1 MAVGFY
7 NNWDN
12 VLNKLQ
18 SLLRV
23 EFGNS
28 LTIYKDIRNIAKDM
42 KYVII
47 KPISSGLV
55 EYFISRERREFGINI
70 VLYFK
75 QSTIK
80 QTDID
85 QIMRLVSRIETVI
98 ANNSSMT
105 LSDGTDAY
113 DCRIESTEID
123 NENADEYIVTMDFRC
138 IHTNDISSDT
148 TAPTMTITATQVVDG
163 ATSYHTTLAMTF
175 TSSENTTDFTVT
187 DITLGNAVLSS
198 FSATS
203 GTVYTATLTPSAA
216 GAVTVDVNAERYIDN
231 AGNPNTAATQFN
243 WTYAINTY
251 SLEFDGNNDYVQID
265 ADPLGTNY
273 NACTYSA
280 WIKTDSTA
288 DGTII
293 NRTSNTS
300 NAALLSFKI
309 LGNGKPWMN
318 VDYPGGGDTT
328 ANTAVNN
335 GAWRHIVWVQDGTTR
350 RIYIDGNEDLE
361 ETGGEV
367 FAPEAEKDTDKIYI
381 GMDKRQT
388 TAVDSFDGKIDEV
401 AVWNVVLDGDDI
413 EKLYEDEKP
422 TYLTNATAYNADRTG
437 NLVGYWRMEENTGS
451 EVADSSTNSNEG
463 TITGAS
469 WSSDVPS

>member
-7 NNWDN
+7 DNWGNIFDKIEN
-12 VLNKLQ
+12 LM
-18 SLLRV
+18 RT
-23 EFGNS
+23 EFGNG
-28 LTIYKDIRNIAKDM
+28 LKIYKLIGGDIKDNQYLKMFPVGSNNIA
-42 KYVII
+42 YHTSV
-47 KPISSGLV
+47 
-55 EYFISRERREFGINI
+55 ERREYNINFELHYKDSMI
-70 VLYFK
+70 QK
-75 QSTIK
+75 SDT
-80 QTDID
+80 D
-85 QIMRLVSRIETVI
+85 QIMRYVSRMEAVVE
-98 ANNSSMT
+98 NNSSMA

-123 NENADEYIVTMDFRC
+123 NENDDEYVVTMDFRC
-138 IHTNDISSDT
+138 VHTNDITSDT
-148 TAPTMTITATQVVDG
+148 TSPTMTITATEVVDG

-175 TSSENTTDFTVT
+175 TSSENTTDFAVT
-187 DITLGNAVLSS
+187 DITLGNAALSS

-280 WIKTDSTA
+280 WIKTDSEVT
-288 DGTII
+288 GTII

-300 NAALLSFKI
+300 NSALLSFKI
-309 LGNGKPWMN
+309 LGTGYPWM
-318 VDYPGGGDTT
+318 DMSGPASGDTT

-335 GAWRHIVWVQDGTTR
+335 DEWRHIVWVQDGTTR
-350 RIYIDGNEDLE
+350 RIYIDGELDKTG
-361 ETGGEV
+361 TGGEI
-367 FAPEAEKDTDKIYI
+367 FDPEAGKDTDKIYI

-422 TYLTNATAYNADRTG
+422 TYLTNASAYNTDRTG

-469 WSSDVPS
+469 WSSDAP

>member
-1 MAVGFY
+1 MAVGYY

-18 SLLRV
+18 SLLRT
-23 EFGNS
+23 EFKGA
-28 LTIYKDIRNIAKDM
+28 LKVYKGIRNDM
-42 KYVII
+42 ESNQYLRLS
-47 KPISSGLV
+47 PISSDLV
-55 EYFISRERREFGINI
+55 DYSSTLETREFGIGMS
-70 VLYFK
+70 LYFK
-75 QSTIK
+75 EPNIK
-80 QTDID
+80 KAGVDNV
-85 QIMRLVSRIETVI
+85 MRLVSRVETII
-98 ANNSSMT
+98 ANNNSMT
-105 LSDGTDAY
+105 LTDGSVAY
-113 DCRIESTEID
+113 NCRIESTEVESTD
-123 NENADEYIVTMDFRC
+123 NEYLVELDYRC
-138 IHTNDISSDT
+138 VHANDIASDA

-175 TSSENTTDFTVT
+175 TSSENTTDFAVT
-187 DITLGNAVLSS
+187 DITLGNAALSS

-280 WIKTDSTA
+280 WIKTDSEVT
-288 DGTII
+288 GTII

-300 NAALLSFKI
+300 NSALLSFKI
-309 LGNGKPWMN
+309 LGTGYPWM
-318 VDYPGGGDTT
+318 DMSGPASGDTT

-335 GAWRHIVWVQDGTTR
+335 DEWRHIVWVQDGTTR
-350 RIYIDGNEDLE
+350 RIYIDGELDKTG
-361 ETGGEV
+361 TGGEI
-367 FAPEAEKDTDKIYI
+367 FDPEAGKDTDKIYI

-422 TYLTNATAYNADRTG
+422 TYLTNASAYNTDRTG

-469 WSSDVPS
+469 WSSDAP